1 MSNELQPDTGALRGR
16 DRLAHLI
23 PNMVTLG
30 AVCVGLTAV
39 RFALDERIDLAVIAL
54 VVAMFMDG
62 LDGRLARALNSTSLI
77 GKELDSLA
85 DFFNFGIAPGLIL
98 HLALFN
104 QSTRVDFTWVAIMLV
119 AACCAFR
126 LARFNASQDT
136 QIAQTFEGV
145 PAPVLA
151 LLTLLPVYLHLLEFE
166 CITQWPAVVSLYV
179 IGCGFLAVSQLP
191 TLSLKSLVFP
201 RAYGFLAVPL
211 FTLLIASLLIYPWET
226 LTILSVTYLIALPLY
241 AHRHRES
248 PESGQ

>member
-104 QSTRVDFTWVAIMLV
+104 QSTRVDFT
-119 AACCAFR
+119 
-126 LARFNASQDT
+126 
-136 QIAQTFEGV
+136 
-145 PAPVLA
+145 
-151 LLTLLPVYLHLLEFE
+151 
-166 CITQWPAVVSLYV
+166 
-179 IGCGFLAVSQLP
+179 
-191 TLSLKSLVFP
+191 
-201 RAYGFLAVPL
+201 
-211 FTLLIASLLIYPWET
+211 
-226 LTILSVTYLIALPLY
+226 
-241 AHRHRES
+241 
-248 PESGQ
+248 